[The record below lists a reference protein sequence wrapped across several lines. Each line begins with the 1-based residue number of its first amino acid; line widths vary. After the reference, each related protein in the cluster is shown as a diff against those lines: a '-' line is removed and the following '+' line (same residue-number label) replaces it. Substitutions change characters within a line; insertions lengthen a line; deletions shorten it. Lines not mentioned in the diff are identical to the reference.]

1 MMRDLANRAGGEAP
15 KPEHPN
21 TQFLDDIRLTAGN
34 EQLLA
39 IYNRRDELPGLIDT
53 WTAQA
58 EQIEQRWPAWL
69 TLKRLV
75 QHATGIQDVEAIMAQ
90 IKTIEEQRQLLQ
102 EPDLIAPLLS
112 NISQLLRE
120 ALNRQQQQFDLR
132 HQEGME
138 RLEQDDN
145 WQQLE
150 PEQRCELLSEQRLTL
165 SDKPQINLASTE
177 AILSSLDKVS
187 LTMLGDRIAA
197 LPTRFDNVATG
208 AAELMEPQAQFIQ
221 VPRRTLKTEAEIDSW
236 VEDVKQQ
243 LKEALQDGPIII
255 R

>member
-1 MMRDLANRAGGEAP
+1 M
-15 KPEHPN
+15 
-21 TQFLDDIRLTAGN
+21 
-34 EQLLA
+34 A

-58 EQIEQRWPAWL
+58 EQTEQRWPAWL

-75 QHATGIQDVEAIMAQ
+75 QHTIGIQDVEAIMAQ

-120 ALNRQQQQFDLR
+120 ALNRQQQQYGLR

-165 SDKPQINLASTE
+165 SDKPEINLASTE
-177 AILSSLDKVS
+177 TILSSLDRVS
-187 LTMLGDRIAA
+187 LTMLGDRIAV
-197 LPTRFDNVATG
+197 LPARFDNVATG

-221 VPRRTLKTEAEIDSW
+221 VPRRTLKTEAEIDSS
-236 VEDVKQQ
+236 
-243 LKEALQDGPIII
+243 GS
-255 R
+255 RMSNSN